1 MVVDEVDLYNYDGSI
16 LLRTKSDLLKN
27 GDILIGGLKNRR
39 NSIDGGWWVDFGLDI
54 GRLMSIDRDNAYF
67 IAWIV

>member
-1 MVVDEVDLYNYDGSI
+1 MGGNGRWMVVDEVDLYNYDGSI

-39 NSIDGGWWVDFGLDI
+39 NSIDGG
-54 GRLMSIDRDNAYF
+54 
-67 IAWIV
+67 

>member
-1 MVVDEVDLYNYDGSI
+1 MGGNGRWMVLEKVDLYNYDGSI

-39 NSIDGGWWVDFGLDI
+39 NSIDGG
-54 GRLMSIDRDNAYF
+54 
-67 IAWIV
+67 